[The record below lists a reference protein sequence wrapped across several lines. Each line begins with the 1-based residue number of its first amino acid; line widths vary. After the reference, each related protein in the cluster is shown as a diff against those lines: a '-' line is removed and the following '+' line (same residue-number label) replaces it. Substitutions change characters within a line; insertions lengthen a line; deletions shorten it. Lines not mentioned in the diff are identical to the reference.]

1 MSVMSAALA
10 ISALVMGVS
19 LIWLYGSYRRDLGG
33 RRARL
38 KGASMLA
45 QTRSGPIEYAEA
57 GTGTAV
63 LIVHGAGGGFDQG
76 MEFGGASLALR
87 GFYVIALSRFGYLR
101 TPVPD
106 DASPAAQADAF
117 AALLDAL
124 GITRTAIVGVSTGAP
139 SAMQFAIRH
148 AHRCTAL
155 ALLVPFAFV
164 PSEIAAMPRLS
175 WLAAKLLMTI
185 VKSNIRYWLATRLA
199 RNFAFKLVLATPPAI
214 VRAAGWQEQMR
225 AARILDGLLP
235 VRRRAAGIINDL
247 RMSSSLTRYEL
258 ERIEAPTLVLG
269 VRDDLYGTFAAAEY
283 TAAQVPRAKFVSYE
297 NGGNVWIGHDNEV
310 LSEIVAFLT
319 P

>member
-1 MSVMSAALA
+1 
-10 ISALVMGVS
+10 
-19 LIWLYGSYRRDLGG
+19 
-33 RRARL
+33 
-38 KGASMLA
+38 
-45 QTRSGPIEYAEA
+45 
-57 GTGTAV
+57 
-63 LIVHGAGGGFDQG
+63 

-101 TPVPD
+101 TPLPD

-124 GITRTAIVGVSTGAP
+124 GITRTAIVGISAGAP

-148 AHRCTAL
+148 SHRCTAL
-155 ALLVPFAFV
+155 ALLVPFTFA
-164 PSEIAAMPRLS
+164 PSEIAALPRLS
-175 WLAAKLLMTI
+175 WLAAKLVMMI
-185 VKSNIRYWLATRLA
+185 VKSNIRYWLVTRLA
-199 RNFAFKLVLATPPAI
+199 RNLAIKLALGTPPAI

-247 RMSSSLTRYEL
+247 STSSSLTRYEL

-269 VRDDLYGTFAAAEY
+269 VRDDWYGTFAGAQY
-283 TAAQVPRAKFVSYE
+283 TASQIPRAQFVSYDS
-297 NGGNVWIGHDNEV
+297 GGHMWIGHDNEV

>member
-1 MSVMSAALA
+1 MSVMSPALA
-10 ISALVMGVS
+10 ISALVMGGA
-19 LIWLYGSYRRDLGG
+19 LILLYGRYRRDLRG
-33 RRARL
+33 RVARM
-38 KGASMLA
+38 KGASVLA
-45 QTRSGPIEYAEA
+45 QTRNGPVEYAEA

-101 TPVPD
+101 TPLPD

-124 GITRTAIVGVSTGAP
+124 GITRTAIVGISAGAP

-148 AHRCTAL
+148 SHRCTAL
-155 ALLVPFAFV
+155 ALLVPFAFA
-164 PSEIAAMPRLS
+164 PSEIAALPRLS
-175 WLAAKLLMTI
+175 WLAAKLVMMI
-185 VKSNIRYWLATRLA
+185 VKSNIRYWLVTRLA
-199 RNFAFKLVLATPPAI
+199 RNLAIKLVLGTPPAI

-247 RMSSSLTRYEL
+247 GISSSLKRYEL
-258 ERIEAPTLVLG
+258 EGIEAPTLVLG
-269 VRDDLYGTFAAAEY
+269 VRDDWYGAFAGAQY
-283 TAAQVPRAKFVSYE
+283 TASQIPRAKFVSYDS
-297 NGGNVWIGHDNEV
+297 GGHMWIGHDNEV